1 MDKTISK
8 YLTIKIIDYDYCS
21 NKCPL
26 SIQDGCCK
34 LYHSE
39 KRTKDYKLNL
49 YYRLDFCKEYFQT
62 KTRREKSFLYQIEN
76 KVFYEV
82 GYKAKNIKEAA
93 KLLGTSESNLKSFI
107 YYIDNRKYK
116 DKDLREQRVKK
127 AISFLDGRHQAL
139 IDKIK
144 RGF

>member
-8 YLTIKIIDYDYCS
+8 YLKIKIVDDEYCS

-26 SIQDGCCK
+26 SIQNSCCK

-39 KRTKDYKLNL
+39 KRIKDEKLNL
-49 YYRLDFCKEYFQT
+49 YYRLDFCKEYFKN
-62 KTRREKSFLYQIEN
+62 KTRHEKSFLYQIDD

-116 DKDLREQRVKK
+116 DEDLREQRVKK

>member
-1 MDKTISK
+1 MKETISK
-8 YLTIKIIDYDYCS
+8 HLTIEIIDYEYCS
-21 NKCPL
+21 NKCSL
-26 SIQDGCCK
+26 HIQDGYCK
-34 LYHSE
+34 LNHSE
-39 KRTKDYKLNL
+39 KRIKDEKLNF

-62 KTRREKSFLYQIEN
+62 KTRREKSFLYQIDD

-82 GYKAKNIKEAA
+82 GYKARNIKEAA
-93 KLLGTSESNLKSFI
+93 KLLGTSEGNLKSFI

-116 DKDLREQRVKK
+116 EEDLREQRVKK
-127 AISFLDGRHQAL
+127 ATAFLDGRHKAL